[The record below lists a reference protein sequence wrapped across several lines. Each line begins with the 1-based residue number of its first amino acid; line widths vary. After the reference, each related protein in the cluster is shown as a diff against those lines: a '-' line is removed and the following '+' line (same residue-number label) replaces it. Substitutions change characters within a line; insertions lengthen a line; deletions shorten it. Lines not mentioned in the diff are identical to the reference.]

1 MNAPAIRSHLETVI
15 GLARLL
21 EQIEAGAVRS
31 DADGYRELV
40 MQLQKALAEE
50 MPERALQAIL
60 NTYSAT
66 AVLYENMH
74 YQFSGL
80 SRAPLERSA
89 ASEVLVRQVLARMA
103 ARLRAD

>member
-21 EQIEAGAVRS
+21 EQVEAGAMRI

-40 MQLQKALAEE
+40 MQLQQALTEE
-50 MPERALQAIL
+50 LPERALQAIL

-66 AVLYENMH
+66 SVLYENLH
-74 YQFSGL
+74 YQHSGL

-89 ASEVLVRQVLARMA
+89 AAEVLARQILTRLA
-103 ARLRAD
+103 ARPRAG

>member
-1 MNAPAIRSHLETVI
+1 MNVPAIRNHLETVI

-21 EQIEAGAVRS
+21 EQVEAGAVRI

-40 MQLQKALAEE
+40 LQLKGALAEE
-50 MPERALQAIL
+50 LPQRALQAIL

-66 AVLYENMH
+66 SVLYENLH
-74 YQFSGL
+74 YPHSGL

-89 ASEVLVRQVLARMA
+89 ASEVQTRQILARMA
-103 ARLRAD
+103 ARPRAS